1 MSDMNDYYF
10 VSYSTKDSKVAH
22 QMVEYLEE
30 KGVKCWIAPENI
42 AAGHDYTDC
51 IDGAIKNSK
60 GIILLYSKYS
70 VMSEWVKKEIARG
83 VSYHKKIV
91 PYKISEAVTDGGI
104 NFMLNNVQWIVSM
117 DKPTG
122 KFCEIVNG
130 LSDNAQGSLNNG
142 EGEGGKKNRWMWYVG
157 GAVVV
162 AAVVLLLCLNPKS
175 EDNIVEPVGDTVI
188 ETETKKIDTVF
199 VPVENTTEK
208 KKSEGKKTVTE
219 TRKDKTKEVVAI
231 PKSEQEEKPS
241 KQPVH
246 EIEVSGNKDTGSIGN
261 VAVQVVP
268 PVEKDN
274 SMELKYKKAIE
285 EYNSKRYKKALAK
298 FEELKKQGASFK
310 DLDSYIEICKSKL

>member
-22 QMVEYLEE
+22 QMVEYLAE

-130 LSDNAQGSLNNG
+130 LTDNAQGSHNNG
-142 EGEGGKKNRWMWYVG
+142 EGEGSKKNRWMWYVG
-157 GAVVV
+157 GAVIV
-162 AAVVLLLCLNPKS
+162 AAVVLLLCLNPRS
-175 EDNIVEPVGDTVI
+175 EDNVVEPVDDTVI

-219 TRKDKTKEVVAI
+219 TRKDKAKEVVAI

-246 EIEVSGNKDTGSIGN
+246 EIEVSSNKDSGTIGN
-261 VAVQVVP
+261 VEVQVEP
-268 PVEKDN
+268 RIEKDN